1 MLFMTIPFFF
11 AFCAI
16 DRGIDHFGFQGTYYL
31 VHAFHNML
39 MVRAT
44 LGDVITTFTDFH
56 NLEKYEP
63 NYYAASLCFALHFY
77 HIALYYNKLRYDD
90 WLHHGLMIFIA
101 LPVGLILPSST
112 LLGYSLFFST
122 GLPSI
127 LDYLLLFGVRNG
139 WVERMTEKRVNY
151 FLNVWLRSPGCVSH
165 AVLTLA
171 YAFSMTENGGTDS
184 FWQIKTL
191 GLLPPLLMFWNGQYF
206 MAQVVE
212 DYALQNRESHRR
224 LTI

>member
-1 MLFMTIPFFF
+1 MLLTIIPFFL
-11 AFCAI
+11 AFSVGDYITNAL
-16 DRGIDHFGFQGTYYL
+16 GFQGAYYL
-31 VHAFHNML
+31 IHAVHNLA

-44 LGDVITTFTDFH
+44 ASDVFLTFTDFH
-56 NLEKYEP
+56 NLQHYSP

-77 HIALYYNKLRYDD
+77 HITLYYNTLRYDD

-101 LPVGLILPSST
+101 LPLGLMLPSTT

-139 WVERMTEKRVNY
+139 WVQRITEKRVNR
-151 FLNVWLRSPGCVSH
+151 FLNLWLRSPGCVSH

-171 YAFSMTENGGTDS
+171 YIYSAADNDG
-184 FWQIKTL
+184 FWQMKTI

-212 DYALQNRESHRR
+212 NYALQNAVHNG
-224 LTI
+224 